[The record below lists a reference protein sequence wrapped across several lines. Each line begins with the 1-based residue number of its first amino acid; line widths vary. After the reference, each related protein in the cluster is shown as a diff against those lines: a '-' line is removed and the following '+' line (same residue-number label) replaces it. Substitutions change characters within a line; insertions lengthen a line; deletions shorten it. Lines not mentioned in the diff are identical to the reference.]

1 MKAFFSRLHLGGGSG
16 TVSSSSS
23 SSKEMREKEIGKLP
37 PLKTWPPQPSAEMPQ
52 AQKMARRTDSQES
65 SMTTGTGVGK
75 RASATGSG
83 SGYAVYK
90 PLPSPIPAESGP
102 DDVVDDSQ
110 RGDNDEDTRSDSTA
124 TPTPT
129 PSARTP
135 TPTAGPTDEHASA
148 TATPVHRKHTAGSLN
163 TNIVGDVQKKVA
175 FLSPTSPSPSPA
187 PLESIHENSN
197 NLNPSQQSLR
207 SGTPYSQM
215 SGVSQ
220 YSSMTS
226 TSTAASGSRILSATS
241 WSEVTEEDLVLN
253 LGSRERT
260 RQEVL
265 FEIIS
270 SEERYVGELAKMK
283 EMFIEPLLHP
293 YYPRRVLSPEPL
305 SVTETP
311 EQIPPKPSSPLSSRS
326 DSLPPIAARF
336 MSPTPQN
343 EMLEEGDDSGDDLMD
358 DDEEDE
364 AARKERQ
371 KKNVHPRS
379 PYRASASQKKT
390 IIPFPSASGARS
402 HQSLPPPPH
411 GNQQS
416 RSGNNPNAVSTQ
428 SLGRQSI
435 GVERERERERERS
448 QSQSQ
453 GRSSSAAKG
462 MFKKLRTSTNNNNSN
477 QDPFDTNNPNAL
489 PLPIIPPHLLPPD
502 LRICLEVIDSGVFEG
517 HKRLAE
523 ALRKRYD
530 DQYPLVRS
538 LADVFVANSDIFQ
551 GYATY
556 VLHLERALDQVDNAI
571 NDMSPPHPPSS
582 KSTSFSSYTSPKST
596 SKSPSSLSKPTFSS
610 SSRSTSTTTA
620 NISSKSSSLDSLHQK
635 SLIPTLLRT
644 LDTLSSYSGQ
654 TSLSISLSKPFQR
667 LLKYPLL
674 FQNLL
679 YNTDPSTTEYESTLQ
694 LVAEIE
700 VMVRGIE
707 DEKVEWEDRER
718 TRDALGRIEW
728 GDGNGDSGGGLSS
741 GFGRSRGPKGT
752 KAGKGAGMGWVG
764 RPKPGR
770 VLIEE
775 TVYTPPAD
783 ELPSTN
789 GNGGAT
795 SPPPPP
801 PSAFNTPIQT
811 KKSKSSFRR
820 LSDALSPSPPSSKT
834 GIGIGGSTG
843 KQVKPFGKKDLW
855 LVVFND
861 VVLLCQRTGVTTVP
875 IWSSGGENLTK
886 GGGDKEKDKAGMGKR
901 QIRAK
906 PRNLYKFLKVETWV
920 MEDIVREG
928 VVTMADISRTRIQ
941 PQHATPAHS
950 PQQLSNQPR
959 IIPMPADDERPGLTS
974 SARITTNSS
983 SSSYSINMIGNGH
996 GNDPDDSDAD
1006 SSDSDRKSK
1015 MSFSYWGA
1023 DKVTVQRPVGLSS
1036 PSGAGT
1042 GGSTTSL
1049 GSNGGRGG
1057 TKVKKTV
1064 IRGRGGGLGPGLG
1077 RGRMLGPG
1085 GTGSSRALNS
1095 TSTSTPTSSTSTSS
1109 ATPASYRPSQGF
1121 YGAGGGAPQG
1131 RVVVPSRKA
1140 GYSVG
1145 PSPLGLH
1152 GHHGG
1157 GHGHRNGNGHAEGSA
1172 HGHGQGSAHG
1182 HAVLTP
1188 SAYSRESSANAKFG
1202 TRLVSDREKERERE
1216 REKEKSER
1224 SEKER
1229 AASRRTVGTTGST
1242 ATSKDTNSNSLS
1254 APRMTPSTSARSRS
1268 TSQTSRGTLSASAN
1282 KNQSQ
1287 VPPSPSL
1294 ASPNPSSSTPVPGPI
1309 SVAPSRSRE
1318 STSTSTSASA
1328 SAAGKASGVLG
1339 TSTPVSPAPS
1349 EDSGVGLNLYR
1360 QIQVQGLVK
1369 D

>member
-1 MKAFFSRLHLGGGSG
+1 
-16 TVSSSSS
+16 
-23 SSKEMREKEIGKLP
+23 
-37 PLKTWPPQPSAEMPQ
+37 
-52 AQKMARRTDSQES
+52 
-65 SMTTGTGVGK
+65 MTTGTGVGK

-215 SGVSQ
+215 SGV
-220 YSSMTS
+220 
-226 TSTAASGSRILSATS
+226 GSRILSATS

-311 EQIPPKPSSPLSSRS
+311 EQMPPKPSSPLSSRS

-435 GVERERERERERS
+435 GVERERERERS

-582 KSTSFSSYTSPKST
+582 KSTS
-596 SKSPSSLSKPTFSS
+596 
-610 SSRSTSTTTA
+610 
-620 NISSKSSSLDSLHQK
+620 LHQK

-728 GDGNGDSGGGLSS
+728 GDGNGDSGGG
-741 GFGRSRGPKGT
+741 
-752 KAGKGAGMGWVG
+752 
-764 RPKPGR
+764 PKPGR

-928 VVTMADISRTRIQ
+928 VVTMAEC
-941 PQHATPAHS
+941 HATPAHS

-974 SARITTNSS
+974 SA
-983 SSSYSINMIGNGH
+983 H
-996 GNDPDDSDAD
+996 DSDAD

-1042 GGSTTSL
+1042 GG
-1049 GSNGGRGG
+1049 R
-1057 TKVKKTV
+1057 
-1064 IRGRGGGLGPGLG
+1064 
-1077 RGRMLGPG
+1077 
-1085 GTGSSRALNS
+1085 
-1095 TSTSTPTSSTSTSS
+1095 
-1109 ATPASYRPSQGF
+1109 
-1121 YGAGGGAPQG
+1121 
-1131 RVVVPSRKA
+1131 
-1140 GYSVG
+1140 
-1145 PSPLGLH
+1145 
-1152 GHHGG
+1152 
-1157 GHGHRNGNGHAEGSA
+1157 
-1172 HGHGQGSAHG
+1172 SAHG

-1216 REKEKSER
+1216 REKEKEKSER

-1229 AASRRTVGTTGST
+1229 AASRRTVGTTG
-1242 ATSKDTNSNSLS
+1242 
-1254 APRMTPSTSARSRS
+1254 
-1268 TSQTSRGTLSASAN
+1268 
-1282 KNQSQ
+1282 
-1287 VPPSPSL
+1287 
-1294 ASPNPSSSTPVPGPI
+1294 SSTPVPGPI